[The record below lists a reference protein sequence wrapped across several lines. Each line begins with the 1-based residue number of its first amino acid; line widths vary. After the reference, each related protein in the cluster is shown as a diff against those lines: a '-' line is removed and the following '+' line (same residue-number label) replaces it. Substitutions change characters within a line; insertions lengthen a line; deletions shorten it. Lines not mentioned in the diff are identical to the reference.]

1 MKDHHSYECNL
12 SGCKKFKF
20 NGIQTHNLCNTG
32 AAVLYQPSIQASL
45 GLVNLGVCNK
55 PVEDEDQQVCN
66 YMTHDLF
73 ELLEEDVLVLYER
86 SYLQL

>member
-1 MKDHHSYECNL
+1 MKDHHSYDQCNL

-32 AAVLYQPSIQASL
+32 AAVLYQPSFQANL

-55 PVEDEDQQVCN
+55 PVDGED
-66 YMTHDLF
+66 
-73 ELLEEDVLVLYER
+73 
-86 SYLQL
+86 